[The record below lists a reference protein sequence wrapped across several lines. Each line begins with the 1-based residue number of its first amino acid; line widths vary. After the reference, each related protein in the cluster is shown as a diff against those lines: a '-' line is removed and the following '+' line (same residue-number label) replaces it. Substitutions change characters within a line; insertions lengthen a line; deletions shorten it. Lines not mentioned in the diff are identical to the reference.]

1 MSKTNIF
8 IYLLMSMVFLI
19 FSLLLVWKEGLFRKA
34 LVKDKAREFIT
45 YGFVDRVIAKLT
57 PYLQHFISWRY
68 ISLVERKAAF
78 NGISLSGI
86 KLYFGQ
92 LGFSFFL
99 AAFGVYKNFNIIGWI
114 LIWVVTTVL
123 CFTLPL
129 FYFNQLASKRK
140 QGFLDAFSFLL
151 DLLALNL
158 GAGMSLNQSLKI
170 ANTHSENA
178 FLQGNIQQLIY
189 ALEQGVSVEQA
200 WRDFAQR
207 CDQEDVNAFVFAVLQ
222 AHRQGLA
229 LQRVLRQ
236 QARQIKAVIYT
247 VAEKKALALPTKLVL
262 PIVLFIF
269 PITFIVIAFP
279 LVYGML
285 AQGF

>member
-1 MSKTNIF
+1 MSKINIF
-8 IYLLMSMVFLI
+8 IHLLMSVLLLI
-19 FSLLLVWKEGLFRKA
+19 CALLLVWKEDLIRKTYI
-34 LVKDKAREFIT
+34 KEKASQLSAYDWVGQIIT
-45 YGFVDRVIAKLT
+45 KLT
-57 PYLQHFISWRY
+57 PYLQHFVSWRY
-68 ISLVERKAAF
+68 INLIERKAAF

-86 KLYFGQ
+86 KLYFSQ
-92 LGFSFFL
+92 LGFSFL
-99 AAFGVYKNFNIIGWI
+99 VAVFGVYQNFHLIGWM
-114 LIWVVTTVL
+114 LIWAITTAL
-123 CFTLPL
+123 CFLLPL

-170 ANTHSENA
+170 ANAHSESI
-178 FLQGNIQQLIY
+178 FLQGNIQQLIH
-189 ALEQGVSVEQA
+189 ALEQGVAVERA

-207 CDQEDVNAFVFAVLQ
+207 CDQEDVNTFVFAVLQ

-247 VAEKKALALPTKLVL
+247 TAEKKALALPTKLIF
-262 PIVLFIF
+262 PIMFFIF

-279 LVYGML
+279 LAYGML
-285 AQGF
+285 AQSF